1 MAAIPDGMAHEQV
14 TIVAPPAMPDPP
26 AIPDPPSYDTAN
38 QSRTVPPQA
47 LDQSDAQR
55 SAPVDI
61 IQDIQP

>member
-14 TIVAPPAMPDPP
+14 TIVAPPAM
-26 AIPDPPSYDTAN
+26 PDPPSYDTAN

-61 IQDIQP
+61 IQDMQP